1 MSNNYAPCFP
11 RIDFVVI
18 PSSIHMFYQSICVP
32 TFASSDRPKPVF
44 VIGYATNV
52 MNMPRKFMPVK

>member
-1 MSNNYAPCFP
+1 MSNNYAPCFH

-18 PSSIHMFYQSICVP
+18 PSSIHMFYQSICAP
-32 TFASSDRPKPVF
+32 TFTSSDWPKPVF
-44 VIGYATNV
+44 VIGYVTNV